1 MRAGCR
7 QHRTTSTPTL
17 RDETIGG
24 FLGSL
29 AARTPVPGGGATA
42 ALHAAQAAALLGMTA
57 RYSDGAENAEHADM
71 IAMIIAEAD
80 RLREA
85 SADLIAIDGEAF
97 GAVAEAYRLPKDTDE
112 QRATRST
119 AIAAAMVTAS
129 SPPAAL
135 IGIGTRLLELA
146 ELLQPVVNRTVAGDV
161 AAAVQAVRAAVVTS
175 QVNIVANL
183 TGVTDPGAR
192 ERLTAVVAGVGD
204 LEQRTARLTD
214 AIRAGPSR
222 PAPAGPTG

>member
-1 MRAGCR
+1 M
-7 QHRTTSTPTL
+7 

-24 FLGSL
+24 FLGKL
-29 AARTPVPGGGATA
+29 AARTSVPGGGATA

-57 RYSDGAENAEHADM
+57 RYSGSPHNAEHSET
-71 IAMIIAEAD
+71 IAMIITEAD

-97 GAVAEAYRLPKDTDE
+97 GAVAQAYRLPKDTDDE
-112 QRATRST
+112 RAARAS

-129 SPPAAL
+129 SPPAEL
-135 IGIGTRLLELA
+135 IGISTRLLELG

-175 QVNIVANL
+175 QVNVEANL
-183 TGVTDPGAR
+183 SGVTDPGAR
-192 ERLTAVVAGVGD
+192 DRLTAVLAGVDGLKQQSD
-204 LEQRTARLTD
+204 RITEA
-214 AIRAGPSR
+214 
-222 PAPAGPTG
+222 